1 MGRFGNIDS
10 NAEFPTK
17 NNLTAIVDP
26 VVGDDNTLG
35 YEEGSVWVNTTL
47 NKVFFCADSGT
58 GAAIWKEVT
67 SNTGTDIYNTS
78 SSQWSTLLLASVPLP
93 DGSTANGFTFFDD
106 VTDKVAG
113 GTTSY
118 DEYNIAFGLSAS
130 MTGTSGT
137 ADLVIAGTT
146 YTMTFATDLATTI
159 SNFVTANDAALRA
172 ADVRPYAIS
181 NANGD
186 FLRLCSTDTILNA
199 VTVTNTSGDLAGTM
213 VNEFAGGSVAVG
225 DHVVIPYSGRPYNGQ
240 RLLHTMRVNFDIST
254 GNQVQSAA
262 LTLRRFQD
270 DSVIGTSI
278 KVDRDVDVPGNQFV
292 FETYTNDATDP
303 FVTGG
308 FYFALEN
315 NSGNTLTFESKAGIL
330 IQTIFQRPTSF

>member
-1 MGRFGNIDS
+1 MAYVAITGGIVPASAPEYVGTVVDS
-10 NAEFPTK
+10 N
-17 NNLTAIVDP
+17 D
-26 VVGDDNTLG
+26 
-35 YEEGSVWVNTTL
+35 W
-47 NKVFFCADSGT
+47 
-58 GAAIWKEVT
+58 
-67 SNTGTDIYNTS
+67 
-78 SSQWSTLLLASVPLP
+78 ASVPTGTAFLDFSTNTVLYKDANGYIYPAKTSKEDTETNIYLTSSTQWSVSLP
-93 DGSTANGFTFFDD
+93 SPVPLADGNTANGFTFFDNA
-106 VTDKVAG
+106 TDKVAE

-159 SNFVTANDAALRA
+159 SNFVTANDTALRA

-181 NANGD
+181 NASGN

-199 VTVTNTSGDLAGTM
+199 VTVTTTSGNLAGTM
-213 VNEFAGGSVAVG
+213 VNEFVGGSVAVG
-225 DHVVIPYSGRPYNGQ
+225 DHCVIPYGNHPYDGQ

-262 LTLRRFQD
+262 LTLRRYAD

-278 KVDRDVDVPGNQFV
+278 RVSRDPDVPGNQFV
-292 FETYTNDATDP
+292 FETYTNGATDP

-315 NSGNTLTFESKAGIL
+315 NSGATLTFESKAGIL
-330 IQTIFQRPTSF
+330 VQTIFQRPTSFSS

>member
-1 MGRFGNIDS
+1 M
-10 NAEFPTK
+10 AYV
-17 NNLTAIVDP
+17 AITGGITPASAPEYVGT
-26 VVGDDNTLG
+26 VV
-35 YEEGSVWVNTTL
+35 
-47 NKVFFCADSGT
+47 DSGD
-58 GAAIWKEVT
+58 WPSVP
-67 SNTGTDIYNTS
+67 TGTAFLDLSTNTVLYKDANGFIYPAKTSRGDTETNIYLTS
-78 SSQWSTLLLASVPLP
+78 STQWSVALGTPVPLP
-93 DGSTANGFTFFDD
+93 NGDTANGFTFFNDA
-106 VTDKVAG
+106 TDKVAS

-118 DEYNIAFGLSAS
+118 DEYSIAFGLSAS

-137 ADLVIAGTT
+137 ADLVIAGST

-159 SNFVTANDAALRA
+159 SNFVTANDTALRA

-199 VTVTNTSGDLAGTM
+199 VTVTTTSGDLAGTM
-213 VNEFAGGSVAVG
+213 VNEFVGGSAAVG
-225 DHVVIPYSGRPYNGQ
+225 DHCVIPYGNHPYDGQ

-262 LTLRRFQD
+262 LTLRRFGD
-270 DSVIGTSI
+270 DSVIGSSI

-292 FETYTNDATDP
+292 FETYTDGATDP
-303 FVTGG
+303 FVLGG

-315 NSGNTLTFESKAGIL
+315 NSGNSLTFETKAGIL
-330 IQTIFQRPTSF
+330 IQTIFQRPTSFSS